1 MNVSQTKTI
10 RVLIV
15 DDHPMVREGLG
26 SMLDTA
32 ADMEVVGEAGTGAEA
47 IAQAKALQPDI
58 VLLDLQLPDVDGLL
72 VLKQIKAVVP
82 DTNILIVTMHDKAA
96 YMTQAM
102 AGGAAG
108 YVLKG
113 VRRAELLAAIQT
125 VCIAETVPTPVLLG
139 RRQQQTLTHGAP
151 NLTRSANLSP
161 VELELLHLLA
171 EGLSNKEIGTRMRC
185 SLGTVKK
192 YLQRLFDKLHV
203 SDRTRAV
210 VEGMRHGL
218 ITY

>member
-1 MNVSQTKTI
+1 MNVSETKTI
-10 RVLIV
+10 RILIV
-15 DDHPMVREGLG
+15 DDHPMVREGLS

-47 IAQAKALQPDI
+47 ITQAKALQPDI
-58 VLLDLQLPDVDGLL
+58 VLLDLQLPDVDGLI
-72 VLKQIKAVVP
+72 VLQQIKSVVP
-82 DTNILIVTMHDKAA
+82 GTNILIVTMHDNAA

-125 VCIAETVPTPVLLG
+125 VCVAETVTTPVLLG

-151 NLTRSANLSP
+151 NLIRLADLSP
-161 VELELLHLLA
+161 IELELLHLLA
-171 EGLSNKEIGTRMRC
+171 EGLCNKEIGARMRC
-185 SLGTVKK
+185 SLGAVKK

-203 SDRTRAV
+203 ADRTRAV

-218 ITY
+218 IAY

>member
-1 MNVSQTKTI
+1 MNASETKII

-26 SMLDTA
+26 SMLATA
-32 ADMEVVGEAGTGAEA
+32 ADMQVVGEAGTGAEA
-47 IAQAKALQPDI
+47 IVQAEALQPDI
-58 VLLDLQLPDVDGLL
+58 VLLDLQLPDVDGVS
-72 VLKQIKAVVP
+72 VLKQIKTVAP
-82 DTNILIVTMHDKAA
+82 DTLILIVTMHDNAA

-113 VRRAELLAAIQT
+113 IRRGELLAAIHT
-125 VCIAETVPTPVLLG
+125 VYGADTVPTPILLG
-139 RRQQQTLTHGAP
+139 KRQQQRRHHGAQEP
-151 NLTRSANLSP
+151 TYPADLSP
-161 VELELLHLLA
+161 VELDLLQLLA
-171 EGLSNKEIGTRMRC
+171 QGLSNKEISVRMRC

-210 VEGMRHGL
+210 VAGIRRGL
-218 ITY
+218 IV

>member
-1 MNVSQTKTI
+1 MNASETKSI

-26 SMLDTA
+26 SMLAAA

-47 IAQAKALQPDI
+47 IAQVEALQPDV
-58 VLLDLQLPDVDGLL
+58 VLLDLQLPDVDGLI
-72 VLKQIKAVVP
+72 VLKQIKTVTP
-82 DTNILIVTMHDKAA
+82 DTRILIVTMHDNAA

-102 AGGAAG
+102 VSGAAG

-113 VRRAELLAAIQT
+113 IRRGEILAAIHT
-125 VCIAETVPTPVLLG
+125 VCASDTVPAPILLG
-139 RRQQQTLTHGAP
+139 KRQQQRRSHGVQERTYPAD
-151 NLTRSANLSP
+151 LSA
-161 VELELLHLLA
+161 VELDLLQLLA
-171 EGLSNKEIGTRMRC
+171 QGLSNKEISVRMHC

-192 YLQRLFDKLHV
+192 YIQRLFDKLHV

-210 VEGMRHGL
+210 VVGIRRGL
-218 ITY
+218 IV

>member
-1 MNVSQTKTI
+1 MNASETKII

-26 SMLDTA
+26 SMLATA
-32 ADMEVVGEAGTGAEA
+32 TEMEVVGEAGTGAEA
-47 IAQAKALQPDI
+47 IAQAEALQPDV
-58 VLLDLQLPDVDGLL
+58 VLLDLQLPDVDGLI
-72 VLKQIKAVVP
+72 VLKQIKTVAP
-82 DTNILIVTMHDKAA
+82 DAHILIVTMHDNAA

-102 AGGAAG
+102 VGGAAG

-113 VRRAELLAAIQT
+113 IRREELLAAIHT
-125 VCIAETVPTPVLLG
+125 VCASDTVPIPILLG
-139 RRQQQTLTHGAP
+139 QRQQQMRYHGARERTCP
-151 NLTRSANLSP
+151 ADLSP
-161 VELELLHLLA
+161 VELDLLQLLA
-171 EGLSNKEIGTRMRC
+171 QGLSNKEISVRMHC

-210 VEGMRHGL
+210 VAGIRRGL
-218 ITY
+218 IV